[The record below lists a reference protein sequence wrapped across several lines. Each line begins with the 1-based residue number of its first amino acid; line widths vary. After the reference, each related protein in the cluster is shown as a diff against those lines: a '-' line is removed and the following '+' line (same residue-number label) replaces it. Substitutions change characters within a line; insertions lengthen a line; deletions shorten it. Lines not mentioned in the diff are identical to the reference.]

1 LLRFNWDLTPPK
13 TVQVQEQYTCQG
25 DILLILGYITRN
37 RVELTEITQ
46 QIFSHSKQ
54 FLHSLAPKTPNIY
67 KITAEIGP
75 SGRITSR
82 SFDVWV

>member
-1 LLRFNWDLTPPK
+1 M
-13 TVQVQEQYTCQG
+13 
-25 DILLILGYITRN
+25 LILGYITRN

-82 SFDVWV
+82 SFDVWVNTTDNITPVVLLSGKRL